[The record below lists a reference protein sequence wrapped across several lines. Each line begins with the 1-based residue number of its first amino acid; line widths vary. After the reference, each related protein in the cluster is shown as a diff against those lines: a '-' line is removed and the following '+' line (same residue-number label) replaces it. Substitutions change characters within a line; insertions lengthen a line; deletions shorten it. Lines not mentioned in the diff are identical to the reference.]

1 MSANEQEIS
10 DMKKGIVEFLDETV
24 EQLGISDMGDI
35 SKPVLK
41 KQKKDDLISIV
52 RNSLGYLN
60 DFMAMI
66 TDFRGAPTSMKT
78 QLLESQQTVISL
90 QSELLTCKNDQLEAL
105 KDSVKSTVENSVK
118 SELVSY
124 SSVLQNGINSSD
136 NVINEQELKKVVQNV
151 VQDED
156 RSKNLMIF
164 GLPDE
169 PNEDINGSVSQLL
182 LVIGEKPRVDAC
194 RIGKKKLDNS
204 SRPVKVTA
212 ASSTVIAQILSKAK
226 KLKKQTKY
234 ENVYLSPDRSPEQR
248 LKQKQLVLDL
258 KQLAVEKPGQKHFIS
273 NGKICSVDKT

>member
-1 MSANEQEIS
+1 M
-10 DMKKGIVEFLDETV
+10 V
-24 EQLGISDMGDI
+24 
-35 SKPVLK
+35 
-41 KQKKDDLISIV
+41 
-52 RNSLGYLN
+52 
-60 DFMAMI
+60 
-66 TDFRGAPTSMKT
+66 
-78 QLLESQQTVISL
+78 
-90 QSELLTCKNDQLEAL
+90 
-105 KDSVKSTVENSVK
+105 
-118 SELVSY
+118 
-124 SSVLQNGINSSD
+124 SSD

-226 KLKKQTKY
+226 KLKKQTIKY